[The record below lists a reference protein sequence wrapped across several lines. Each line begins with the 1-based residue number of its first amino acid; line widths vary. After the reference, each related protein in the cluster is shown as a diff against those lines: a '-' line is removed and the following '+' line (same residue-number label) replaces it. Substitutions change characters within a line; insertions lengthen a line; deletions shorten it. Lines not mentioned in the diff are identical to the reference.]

1 MKPIDSLTPEE
12 LRVECAE
19 AMGLTVIQC
28 PFVPANV
35 PRNAK
40 TVFTD
45 EAATQWMMVYPNGL
59 SPKRLPPVDFDA
71 NAALT
76 LAGALAEKGW
86 THEHEGRGDA
96 VAFTFSKSASIHR
109 KAAYGPHAFALA
121 LSRAYL
127 AVIRSTTNA
136 Q

>member
-19 AMGLTVIQC
+19 SRG
-28 PFVPANV
+28 FVQHAG
-35 PRNAK
+35 NARW
-40 TVFTD
+40 VSPD
-45 EAATQWMMVYPNGL
+45 GSLVYMTE
-59 SPKRLPPVDFDA
+59 LPPVDTDA

-76 LAGALAEKGW
+76 LADSLAEDGW

-109 KAAYGPHAFALA
+109 KAAYGPHAFPLA

-127 AVIRSTTNA
+127 AVIRSTKNA